1 MFALMAVLWLVL
13 ALPTIDQQFWTLFYF
28 VCQYCALSAQQ
39 PLNKEEE
46 EASRRRAATHHR
58 HHQASVFQIRED
70 DDTSDGEGE
79 GETATTP
86 RLSGSQ
92 ELKKSEEGGESV
104 EEEEEEGHEGA
115 ASSVETAKSKTKPKK
130 RVRFSD

>member
-1 MFALMAVLWLVL
+1 MCVMFTLMAVLWLVL
-13 ALPTIDQQFWTLFYF
+13 ALPTIDQQLWTLFYF

-46 EASRRRAATHHR
+46 EASRRR
-58 HHQASVFQIRED
+58 HHQASVFQIRE

-79 GETATTP
+79 GETATKP

-104 EEEEEEGHEGA
+104 EVEEEHGGT